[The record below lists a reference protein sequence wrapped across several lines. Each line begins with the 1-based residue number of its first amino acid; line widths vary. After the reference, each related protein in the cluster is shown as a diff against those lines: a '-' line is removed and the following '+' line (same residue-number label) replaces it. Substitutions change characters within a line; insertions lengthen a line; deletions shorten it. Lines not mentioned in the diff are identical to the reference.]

1 MLPRR
6 NSNWQGFEEYR
17 SQNAVVEIK
26 TAPKPV
32 KKRGNLHRVQLNQ
45 VLRSRA
51 QIAFVIISVLA
62 MAVVIRSGISASR
75 GYALVGTQ
83 QQVINLEQENERLKV
98 EIAKLKAPARI
109 REIAIAELG
118 MEIPQKMYFS
128 HDR

>member
-1 MLPRR
+1 MLPQR

-17 SQNAVVEIK
+17 SQNSYIEK
-26 TAPKPV
+26 KSAPSPV
-32 KKRGNLHRVQLNQ
+32 KKRGSLHRVQLNR

-62 MAVVIRSGISASR
+62 MAVVVRSGISASR
-75 GYALVGTQ
+75 GYALVGIQ

-98 EIAKLKAPARI
+98 EIAKLKSPARI
-109 REIAIAELG
+109 REIAISELG